1 MNTAISRFLSTLK
14 QSRLGLQTWHLPLG
28 VLVSLMITSASSV
41 AQVYAQ
47 SVTGGMLQPADQG
60 EAVLDLQQRLSEL
73 GYYSGPVTGYFD
85 ATTQEAVSR
94 FQQEN
99 GLTPDGI
106 VGAATGSV
114 LYQGGGASAP
124 DSASP
129 AASGSLQINDGGA
142 SVTELQQQL
151 VQLGYYTGAV
161 TGVFDQQ
168 TQAAVMSFQRDR
180 GLSPDGIVGSATQ
193 SVLYQSPAATT
204 PTGAAYTP
212 SETPNDGLLQLGD
225 VGSEVSAL
233 QSQLQALGYY
243 DGPISGSFGSQTQTA
258 LIAFQQ
264 SQGLTADGIAGPRV
278 SSALSTASPTVAAV
292 PQSTV
297 QQSTAP
303 QFEGQPI
310 PSGQSTGQPTVTSPP
325 ASSLTTPQA
334 TTATV
339 APAITQPTIP
349 NTGNPSI
356 VQVPPIASTSAPASV
371 LPPPSPQAQ
380 PVAIQPAGNSSNPPV
395 MRSNL
400 ESGRFSIAELQ
411 RRLQMRGF
419 NLGDTSGVYDST
431 TQDAIMQAQ
440 QSYGISPS
448 DLGDQ

>member
-1 MNTAISRFLSTLK
+1 MNKAISQFLLTFKHSG
-14 QSRLGLQTWHLPLG
+14 LGLRAFWQLPLG
-28 VLVSLMITSASSV
+28 VLVSLILVSTAC
-41 AQVYAQ
+41 ATQVHAQ
-47 SVTGGMLQPADQG
+47 SATGGVLQPADQG

-85 ATTQEAVSR
+85 TTTQEAVSR

-106 VGAATGSV
+106 VGAATGSA
-114 LYQGGGASAP
+114 LYQGGASYP
-124 DSASP
+124 DSASA
-129 AASGSLQINDGGA
+129 AASGTLQINDGGA

-151 VQLGYYTGAV
+151 AQLGYYTGSV

-168 TQAAVMSFQRDR
+168 TQSAVMSFQRDR
-180 GLSPDGIVGSATQ
+180 GLSPDGIVGNATQ
-193 SVLYQSPAATT
+193 SALYQSPTT
-204 PTGAAYTP
+204 TSTGVAYTASASAT
-212 SETPNDGLLQLGD
+212 SETPNNGLLQLGA
-225 VGSEVSAL
+225 VGSEVSTL

-243 DGPISGSFGSQTQTA
+243 DGPISGSFGSQTQAA

-278 SSALSTASPTVAAV
+278 NAALTTASPTVAAA
-292 PQSTV
+292 PQSSV
-297 QQSTAP
+297 
-303 QFEGQPI
+303 
-310 PSGQSTGQPTVTSPP
+310 QPTVTATAP
-325 ASSLTTPQA
+325 ATITATPTP
-334 TTATV
+334 TTAPQITTTTV
-339 APAITQPTIP
+339 APAVMQPQPTAA
-349 NTGNPSI
+349 NSGI
-356 VQVPPIASTSAPASV
+356 VQVPPVAPTVAPTTV

-380 PVAIQPAGNSSNPPV
+380 PVAIQPSGNPGNPPV

-400 ESGRFSIAELQ
+400 ESGRFSITELQ

-419 NLGDTSGVYDST
+419 DLGGDMSGVYDST

-448 DLGDQ
+448 DLGE